1 MAVQF
6 SINEYEPIRES
17 WIEYEE
23 RLEYFLLANG
33 ITEAARKKAVL
44 ITSIGASNF
53 SILRSVA
60 TPDGVKAKSFDEL
73 VLVLRNHF
81 SPKPSEVAQRFKFNA
96 CVRKPG
102 ESVASF
108 LANLRSLSE
117 DCNFGESLEV
127 MIRDRIVY
135 GINDRA
141 FQKRLLSETK
151 LTYKRAVEL
160 ARELETADRDIKLIH
175 GGTGGRRDRDP
186 EGSNLQQNVHKI
198 QSNTNRTSTSTTCYR
213 CGTTGHIATKC
224 RIRRDIVC
232 NACGKVGHIQKACR
246 SRGSQSVRSTPTRR
260 HQTSPKVGICHVQEE
275 DELALIHVASTSG
288 SPPIS
293 VEVLIDDI
301 KVAMEVD
308 TGASVSFMSGKCFR
322 ELWPRRSLLPTK
334 VRLSNYNKDP
344 IPLLGSCEVK
354 VKYRDQP
361 VAVLQLLVVDG
372 PGPTLFGRNWLSHF
386 VLDWKCINSVSQS
399 QDTPLQELVVRYDR
413 IFTEELGTL
422 SGFKATIHVDSSA
435 QPKFCRPRVVPY
447 ALREKVDKELARLV
461 RARRSI

>member
-53 SILRSVA
+53 SSLRSVA

-102 ESVASF
+102 ESVALF

-175 GGTGGRRDRDP
+175 GGTGSRRDRDP

-213 CGTTGHIATKC
+213 WSYCH
-224 RIRRDIVC
+224 
-232 NACGKVGHIQKACR
+232 KV
-246 SRGSQSVRSTPTRR
+246 
-260 HQTSPKVGICHVQEE
+260 
-275 DELALIHVASTSG
+275 
-288 SPPIS
+288 
-293 VEVLIDDI
+293 
-301 KVAMEVD
+301 
-308 TGASVSFMSGKCFR
+308 
-322 ELWPRRSLLPTK
+322 
-334 VRLSNYNKDP
+334 
-344 IPLLGSCEVK
+344 
-354 VKYRDQP
+354 
-361 VAVLQLLVVDG
+361 
-372 PGPTLFGRNWLSHF
+372 
-386 VLDWKCINSVSQS
+386 
-399 QDTPLQELVVRYDR
+399 QD
-413 IFTEELGTL
+413 
-422 SGFKATIHVDSSA
+422 
-435 QPKFCRPRVVPY
+435 
-447 ALREKVDKELARLV
+447 
-461 RARRSI
+461 